1 MKRILYVVNDVG
13 FFLSHRLPLA
23 ISAKDSGFEIHVASN
38 DSQLETVL
46 DGYGFSFYGFPI
58 QRSGKNPFREF
69 LTFISLLSV
78 FRTVKPDL
86 VHLITIKPVLYG
98 GIAARLTRVPSM
110 VAAISGLG
118 TVFVARGGR
127 QRLLKRMVSVLYRL
141 SLGHRNLAVIFQNP
155 DDRAALTNIGVVKE
169 CQTRLIRG
177 SGVALADCPIVAE
190 PEGPPTVTMAAR
202 LLRDKGV
209 VEFVEAA
216 RLLAGRGVSVRFRL
230 IGSPDPGNLTTIT
243 QDELAAWEEEG
254 LVELPGY
261 LNDIPVQYA
270 QSHIVCLPSYYG
282 EGLPKSLVEAA
293 ACGRV
298 VVTTDMPGCR
308 DAIEPGK
315 SGVLVPPRDAAAL
328 ADAIQRLVEN
338 PEERRSMGLAG
349 RELAEREFAID
360 RIAASHLAIYQEL
373 EDKVGTIRPQHA
385 S

>member
-1 MKRILYVVNDVG
+1 MKKILYVVNDLG

-23 ISAKDSGFEIHVASN
+23 VSAKDSGFEVCVASN
-38 DSQLETVL
+38 YSELETVL
-46 DGYGFSFYGFPI
+46 DDYGFSFYGFPI

-69 LTFISLLSV
+69 LTFIRLLSV
-78 FRTVKPDL
+78 FRAVKPDL
-86 VHLITIKPVLYG
+86 VHLVTIKPVLYG
-98 GIAARLTRVPSM
+98 GIAARLTKVPSM

-127 QRLLKRMVSVLYRL
+127 QRLLKHMVSVLYRL
-141 SLGHRNLAVIFQNP
+141 SLGHRNLVVIFQNP
-155 DDRAALTNIGVVKE
+155 DDRAVLSNIGVIKK
-169 CQTRLIRG
+169 CQARLIRG
-177 SGVALADCPIVAE
+177 SGVALAECPIVAE
-190 PEGPPTVTMAAR
+190 PGGPPTVTMASR

-216 RLLAGRGVSVRFRL
+216 RLLAGRGVTVRFRL
-230 IGSPDPGNLTTIT
+230 IGTPDPGNPTTIT
-243 QDELAAWEEEG
+243 QDELAAWKEEG

-270 QSHIVCLPSYYG
+270 QSNIVCLPSYYG

-315 SGVLVPPRDAAAL
+315 SGVLVPPCDAAAL
-328 ADAIQRLVEN
+328 ADAIQRLVER

-349 RELAEREFAID
+349 RELAEREFSID
-360 RIAASHLAIYQEL
+360 RIAALHLAIYQEL
-373 EDKVGTIRPQHA
+373 EGKVRTLRPQQA
-385 S
+385 F